1 MFTQCEWLLL
11 LPPASMIVPA
21 PVMSPDTLNAPSML
35 TSPTRVIWLAVTRI
49 CSGVTSNCEPPTVI
63 VARLPSGNAML

>member
-21 PVMSPDTLNAPSML
+21 PLMSPDTLSVPSML
-35 TSPTRVIWLAVTRI
+35 TSPARVIWLAVTRT
-49 CSGVTSNCEPPTVI
+49 CSGVTSNSEPPTVI
-63 VARLPSGNAML
+63 VALLPLGKSMR